1 MNYDVLEFNSKILNQ
16 FEKDGKKF
24 IILSETHFYP
34 DGVGGQLSDRG
45 YIGNAKV
52 LNVFEDDNGN
62 ILHQVDHFEE
72 TIPVHCKIDAE
83 RRKDIE
89 REHTAQHII
98 SRALEVLY
106 GIETVSFHMG
116 EELSTIDINRVELK
130 DDELENI
137 ELLSNKIVLSGRA
150 VKKYYIDREQ
160 AYKID
165 IRKASEIKGPIRIVE
180 VDGFDITMC
189 GGTHVNVTNE
199 IGIIKIFKKEKVK
212 KDYLRLYF
220 ASGLRALKI
229 IQKKVKILGN
239 LSKLFTTSEQEL
251 GNSIQKLMEEN
262 KNLSKK
268 IKTIEEIL
276 INELS
281 TKFNEGDV
289 IKENIENISKKS
301 FEKLAVSLKKKGV
314 KGYLKLIDEFNS
326 TFAFLSD
333 VEIEKNYRSYTIEG
347 VKFVTIPKDEELVFE
362 SSLAYKLII

>member
-1 MNYDVLEFNSKILNQ
+1 MNYDILEFDAEILNQ

-24 IILSETHFYP
+24 VILSETHFYP
-34 DGVGGQLSDRG
+34 DGVGGQLGDRG

-52 LNVFEDDNGN
+52 LNVVEDGNGN
-62 ILHQVDHFEE
+62 ILHQVDRFEE
-72 TIPVHCKIDAE
+72 TVAVHCKIDAE

-116 EELSTIDINRVELK
+116 EELSTIDINRVELT
-130 DDELENI
+130 DDELENAEI
-137 ELLSNKIVLSGRA
+137 LSNKIVLSGRA

-160 AYKID
+160 ANKID

-180 VDGFDITMC
+180 IDGFDITMC
-189 GGTHVNVTNE
+189 GGTHVNQTGE

-229 IQKKVKILGN
+229 IQKKINILGN
-239 LSKLFTTSEQEL
+239 LSKLFTTSEQEIS
-251 GNSIQKLMEEN
+251 NSIQKLMEEN
-262 KNLSKK
+262 KSLSKK
-268 IKTIEEIL
+268 IKSIEEML

-281 TKFNEGDV
+281 TKFNEGNV
-289 IKENIENISKKS
+289 IKENIENISKKA
-301 FEKLAVSLKKKGV
+301 FEKLAVLLKKKGV
-314 KGYLKLIDEFNS
+314 KGYLKLIDEFNL

-333 VEIEKNYRSYTIEG
+333 IEIEKDYRSYTIEG
-347 VKFVTIPKDEELVFE
+347 VKFVTIPKDEDLVFE
-362 SSLAYKLII
+362 RFINL